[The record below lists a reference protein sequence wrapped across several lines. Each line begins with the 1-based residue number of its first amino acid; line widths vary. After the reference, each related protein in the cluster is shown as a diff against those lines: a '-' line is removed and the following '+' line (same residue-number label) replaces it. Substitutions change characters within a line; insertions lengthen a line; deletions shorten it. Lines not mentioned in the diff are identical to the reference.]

1 MIDNKKNNKLNRS
14 QKKALNVLKSKKN
27 IFLTGDPGV
36 GKTYLINLFIDELK
50 KSNCNVL
57 VTASTGI
64 AALNL
69 GGITMHK
76 AFSIPI
82 PAYGHPVKTSSY
94 TFLQYV
100 DVVIIEEISL
110 CRNDAFSYMC
120 NCIKMAEKKF
130 NKKIQLIIIGDFY
143 QLPPVV
149 KQSEYNKMRTYGY
162 DLSGYAF
169 TSIEWKTMKFKII
182 ALHEVIRQSDIEFI
196 NNLNKLKVSN
206 KTCIKYFNKKVQ
218 SNKEFYPEN
227 AVCLCSTNV
236 AANAINKE
244 KLDSIDSEQFI
255 YLAEKTGNIST
266 DIPNDEVVVLKNGAK
281 IIFLNNDNEH
291 NNYYNGILG
300 TVKEC
305 KKDGAIIETEQG
317 KLIKVEPYI
326 WNIYTYKSRNG
337 IIKKEI
343 VGTFKQMPVRLA
355 YAITIHKSQG
365 KTFEKIILD
374 PKAFADGQLYVALSR
389 LKSIDGL
396 YLTEEIKAE
405 YLKTNKKV
413 KDFYENYSYTVSEAQ
428 TKKQKDYNKKLNAP
442 KKKTKVRSKLNNK
455 SKTKSKLHLS
465 KSKPKVKKQKKIRKQ

>member
-36 GKTYLINLFIDELK
+36 GKTYVINLFIDELK

-149 KQSEYNKMRTYGY
+149 KQSE
-162 DLSGYAF
+162 
-169 TSIEWKTMKFKII
+169 
-182 ALHEVIRQSDIEFI
+182 
-196 NNLNKLKVSN
+196 
-206 KTCIKYFNKKVQ
+206 
-218 SNKEFYPEN
+218 
-227 AVCLCSTNV
+227 
-236 AANAINKE
+236 
-244 KLDSIDSEQFI
+244 
-255 YLAEKTGNIST
+255 
-266 DIPNDEVVVLKNGAK
+266 
-281 IIFLNNDNEH
+281 
-291 NNYYNGILG
+291 
-300 TVKEC
+300 
-305 KKDGAIIETEQG
+305 
-317 KLIKVEPYI
+317 
-326 WNIYTYKSRNG
+326 
-337 IIKKEI
+337 
-343 VGTFKQMPVRLA
+343 
-355 YAITIHKSQG
+355 
-365 KTFEKIILD
+365 
-374 PKAFADGQLYVALSR
+374 
-389 LKSIDGL
+389 
-396 YLTEEIKAE
+396 
-405 YLKTNKKV
+405 
-413 KDFYENYSYTVSEAQ
+413 
-428 TKKQKDYNKKLNAP
+428 
-442 KKKTKVRSKLNNK
+442 
-455 SKTKSKLHLS
+455 
-465 KSKPKVKKQKKIRKQ
+465 

>member
-1 MIDNKKNNKLNRS
+1 MIDNKKNNKLNRN
-14 QKKALNVLKSKKN
+14 QKKALNVLKSKNN

-182 ALHEVIRQSDIEFI
+182 ALHEVIRQSDVEFI

-218 SNKEFYPEN
+218 PNKEFYPEN

-291 NNYYNGILG
+291 NNYYNGMLG

-305 KKDGAIIETEQG
+305 KKNGAIIETEQG

-442 KKKTKVRSKLNNK
+442 KKKSKVRSKSNNK

-465 KSKPKVKKQKKIRKQ
+465 KSKPKVKKQKKTRKQ

>member
-1 MIDNKKNNKLNRS
+1 MS
-14 QKKALNVLKSKKN
+14 
-27 IFLTGDPGV
+27 
-36 GKTYLINLFIDELK
+36 
-50 KSNCNVL
+50 
-57 VTASTGI
+57 
-64 AALNL
+64 
-69 GGITMHK
+69 
-76 AFSIPI
+76 
-82 PAYGHPVKTSSY
+82 
-94 TFLQYV
+94 
-100 DVVIIEEISL
+100 
-110 CRNDAFSYMC
+110 
-120 NCIKMAEKKF
+120 
-130 NKKIQLIIIGDFY
+130 
-143 QLPPVV
+143 
-149 KQSEYNKMRTYGY
+149 
-162 DLSGYAF
+162 
-169 TSIEWKTMKFKII
+169 
-182 ALHEVIRQSDIEFI
+182 
-196 NNLNKLKVSN
+196 
-206 KTCIKYFNKKVQ
+206 
-218 SNKEFYPEN
+218 
-227 AVCLCSTNV
+227 
-236 AANAINKE
+236 
-244 KLDSIDSEQFI
+244 
-255 YLAEKTGNIST
+255 
-266 DIPNDEVVVLKNGAK
+266 
-281 IIFLNNDNEH
+281 
-291 NNYYNGILG
+291 YYNGMLG

-442 KKKTKVRSKLNNK
+442 KKKTKVRSKSNNK

-465 KSKPKVKKQKKIRKQ
+465 KSKVKNKRK

>member
-14 QKKALNVLKSKKN
+14 QKKALNVLKSKNN

-182 ALHEVIRQSDIEFI
+182 ALHEVIRQSDVEFI

-236 AANAINKE
+236 VANAINKE

-255 YLAEKTGNIST
+255 YLAEKTGNIFT

-291 NNYYNGILG
+291 NNYYNGMLG

-442 KKKTKVRSKLNNK
+442 KKKTKVRSKSNNK
-455 SKTKSKLHLS
+455 SKTKSKLHSS
-465 KSKPKVKKQKKIRKQ
+465 KSKVKNKRK

>member
-14 QKKALNVLKSKKN
+14 QKKALNVLKSKNN

-76 AFSIPI
+76 AFSIPV

-182 ALHEVIRQSDIEFI
+182 ALHEVIRQSDVEFI

-291 NNYYNGILG
+291 NNYYNGMLG

-305 KKDGAIIETEQG
+305 KKDG
-317 KLIKVEPYI
+317 L
-326 WNIYTYKSRNG
+326 
-337 IIKKEI
+337 
-343 VGTFKQMPVRLA
+343 L
-355 YAITIHKSQG
+355 
-365 KTFEKIILD
+365 
-374 PKAFADGQLYVALSR
+374 
-389 LKSIDGL
+389 
-396 YLTEEIKAE
+396 
-405 YLKTNKKV
+405 
-413 KDFYENYSYTVSEAQ
+413 
-428 TKKQKDYNKKLNAP
+428 
-442 KKKTKVRSKLNNK
+442 
-455 SKTKSKLHLS
+455 
-465 KSKPKVKKQKKIRKQ
+465 